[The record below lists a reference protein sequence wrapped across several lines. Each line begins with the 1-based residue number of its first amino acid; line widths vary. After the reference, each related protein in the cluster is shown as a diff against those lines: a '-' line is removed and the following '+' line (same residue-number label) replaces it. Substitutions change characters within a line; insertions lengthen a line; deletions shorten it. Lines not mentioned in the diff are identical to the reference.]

1 MVSNFEKSL
10 ALILKHE
17 GKFVNHK
24 DDPGGMTNLGVTRN
38 AWMDWVKHG
47 VDEATMKSLT
57 EDMVA
62 PLYRMKYWDACLCDQ
77 LPSGVDYLVF
87 DFAINAGPSR
97 AIKTIQRALKITADG
112 VIGPVTIKAIQ
123 GANAEDF
130 ITDFTHA
137 KEVFYRG
144 LSTFNIF
151 GKGWLNRVADSK
163 KSAEE
168 MIV

>member
-1 MVSNFEKSL
+1 MVNNFEKSL
-10 ALILKHE
+10 ALVLKHE

-24 DDPGGMTNLGVTRN
+24 DDPGGMTNLGVTQN
-38 AWMDWVKHG
+38 AWRDWVGHG

-112 VIGPVTIKAIQ
+112 VIGPVTIKAIK

-137 KEVFYRG
+137 KEVFYRS

>member
-24 DDPGGMTNLGVTRN
+24 DDPGGMTNLGVTQS
-38 AWMDWVKHG
+38 AWRDWVKHG

-57 EDMVA
+57 EEMVA
-62 PLYRMKYWDACLCDQ
+62 PLYRLKYWDACLCDQ

-112 VIGPVTIKAIQ
+112 VIGPVTIKAIK

-144 LSTFNIF
+144 LSTFSIF